1 MLVEQ
6 DNKLRV
12 ALKEVFGFDKYRGNQ
27 EEIINSIYNGND
39 TFVIMPT
46 GAGKSLC
53 YQLPAIVLNGT
64 AVVISP
70 LIALMKNQVD
80 QMQAFGINA
89 RFLNSTLSK
98 TEARKVKEET
108 LAEKVKLLYV
118 APESLTKEEN
128 VEFLKNANISFVAV
142 DEAHCISEWG
152 HDFRPEYRKIRSIV
166 HELGAH
172 PIIALTATATPK
184 VQLDIMKNLEMKVS
198 GEFKSSFNRDNLYY
212 EVRPKLD
219 IKKQLIKFLKA
230 HHGKSGIIYCL
241 SRKKVEEI
249 AELLTVNDINAA
261 PYHAGLETK
270 LRMKNQD
277 DFLNEDLDIIVAT
290 IAFGMGIDKPDVRFV
305 VHYDVPKSLE
315 GYYQETGRAGR
326 DGIPSH
332 CLMFFSPN
340 DILKLDKFNKDK
352 PIQERDNSRLL
363 LQEMT
368 SYAESAICR
377 RKQLLHY
384 FGESYDANNCNNCDN
399 CMHPTETYA
408 GEEFVKT
415 VLDAALSTKERFGM
429 LHLVD
434 VITGKKSD
442 YVTSYKHDQ
451 LKVFGS
457 GNEHSE
463 DFWRSVVR
471 QSLLHEFLQKDINNI
486 GVLKVNE
493 KGREFLT
500 DPYKMTL
507 LKNHD
512 YTNIKKEHEEVEE
525 VIMTAKA
532 YDENLFSMLKTLRKS
547 VAKHKG
553 VPPYVVFQDPSLE
566 EMATTFPCSLDDLQK
581 INGVGHGKAL
591 KFGDEFVEVISQY
604 VEENDI
610 ITAFDV
616 TVKSTVNKSKNKVFI
631 ITQID
636 KKLDLDEIADAKGLS
651 MNELLTDIENIVA
664 SGTKLNL
671 DYYINQVL
679 DHDRQDDLHDYFLNA
694 ETDEVEVALDDEDNE
709 DYSEEDIRL
718 MRIKFLSEYAN

>member
-1 MLVEQ
+1 MLVDQ
-6 DNKLRV
+6 KDKLRV
-12 ALKEVFGFDKYRGNQ
+12 ALKEIFGFDKYRGTQ
-27 EEIINSIYNGND
+27 EEIIKNIYHGND

-53 YQLPAIVLNGT
+53 YQLPAVVLNGT
-64 AVVISP
+64 AIIISP

-80 QMQAFGINA
+80 QMQAFGIDA

-98 TEARKVKEET
+98 SEARRVKEDT
-108 LAEKVKLLYV
+108 LAEKVKMLYV

-128 VEFLKNANISFVAV
+128 VEFLKKANISFIAV

-152 HDFRPEYRKIRSIV
+152 HDFRPEYRRIKSIV
-166 HELGAH
+166 HQLGSH

-184 VQLDIMKNLEMKVS
+184 VQQDIVKNLEMDAS
-198 GEFKSSFNRDNLYY
+198 GVYQSSFNRDNLYY
-212 EVRPKLD
+212 EVRPKQD

-230 HHGKSGIIYCL
+230 QNGKSGIIYCL
-241 SRKKVEEI
+241 SRKKVEEV
-249 AELLTVNDINAA
+249 AELLVVNNINAA
-261 PYHAGLETK
+261 PYHAGLESKT
-270 LRMKNQD
+270 RIKNQD
-277 DFLNEDLDIIVAT
+277 NFLNEDLDVIVAT

-326 DGIPSH
+326 DGVPSH
-332 CLMFFSPN
+332 CLMFFSHN

-352 PIQERDNSRLL
+352 PVQERDNSRLL
-363 LQEMT
+363 LAEMT
-368 SYAESAICR
+368 SYAESALCR

-384 FGESYDANNCNNCDN
+384 FGESYKEENCNNCDN
-399 CMHPTETYA
+399 CMHPTEVYP
-408 GEEFVKT
+408 GGGYVK
-415 VLDAALSTKERFGM
+415 LALEAAMQTEERFGM

-434 VITGKKSD
+434 VITGKRSD

-451 LKVFGS
+451 IEAFAK

-463 DFWRSVVR
+463 EFWRSVVR
-471 QSLLHEFLQKDINNI
+471 QTLLNEFLEKDITNI
-486 GVLKVNE
+486 GILKLTE
-493 KGREFLT
+493 KGRKYLK
-500 DPYKMTL
+500 DPFKITL
-507 LKNHD
+507 FRNHD
-512 YTNIKKEHEEVEE
+512 YNNIKKEDEEVET
-525 VIMTAKA
+525 VINIAHA
-532 YDENLFSMLKTLRKS
+532 YDEALFSMLKTLRKS

-566 EMATTFPCSLDDLQK
+566 EMATTFPCTIEDLQK

-591 KFGDEFVEVISQY
+591 KFGDEFVDLINNY

-610 ITAFDV
+610 ISAFDV
-616 TVKSTVNKSKNKVFI
+616 QVKSTVNKSKNKVFI

-636 KKLDLDEIADAKGLS
+636 KKLDLEEIAEAKRLP
-651 MNELLTDIENIVA
+651 MTDVLTEIENIVS

-671 DYYINQVL
+671 EYYIDQVI
-679 DHDRQDDLHDYFLNA
+679 DGEKQDDLYDYFLNA
-694 ETDEVEVALDDEDNE
+694 ETDGIQEALDCEDNDE
-709 DYSEEDIRL
+709 YSEEEIRL

>member
-6 DNKLRV
+6 KDKLRV
-12 ALKEVFGFDKYRGNQ
+12 ALKEIFGFDKYRGTQ
-27 EEIINSIYNGND
+27 EAIIKNIYHGND

-53 YQLPAIVLNGT
+53 YQLPAVVLSGT
-64 AVVISP
+64 AIIISP

-80 QMQAFGINA
+80 QMQAFGIDA

-98 TEARKVKEET
+98 SEARRVKEDT
-108 LAEKVKLLYV
+108 LAEKVKMLYV

-128 VEFLKNANISFVAV
+128 VEFLKKANISFIAV

-152 HDFRPEYRKIRSIV
+152 HDFRPEYRRIKSIV
-166 HELGAH
+166 HQLGSH
-172 PIIALTATATPK
+172 PVIALTATATPK
-184 VQLDIMKNLEMKVS
+184 VQQDIIKNLEMDAS
-198 GEFKSSFNRDNLYY
+198 GVFQSSFNRDNLYY
-212 EVRPKLD
+212 EVRPKQD

-230 HHGKSGIIYCL
+230 QNGKSGIIYCL
-241 SRKKVEEI
+241 SRKKVEEV
-249 AELLTVNDINAA
+249 AELLVVNGVNAA
-261 PYHAGLETK
+261 PYHAGLESST
-270 LRMKNQD
+270 RIKNQD
-277 DFLNEDLDIIVAT
+277 DFLNEDLDVIVAT

-305 VHYDVPKSLE
+305 IHYDVPKSLE

-326 DGIPSH
+326 DGVPSH
-332 CLMFFSPN
+332 CLMFFSHN

-363 LQEMT
+363 LAEMT

-384 FGESYDANNCNNCDN
+384 FGESYKAENCNNCDN
-399 CMHPTETYA
+399 CMHPTEVYP
-408 GEEFVKT
+408 GGGYVK
-415 VLDAALSTKERFGM
+415 LALETALQTEERFGM

-434 VITGKKSD
+434 VITGKRSD

-451 LKVFGS
+451 IEAFAK

-463 DFWRSVVR
+463 EFWRSVVR
-471 QSLLHEFLQKDINNI
+471 QTLLNEFLEKDIANI
-486 GVLKVNE
+486 GILKLTE
-493 KGREFLT
+493 KGRKYLK
-500 DPYKMTL
+500 DPFKITL
-507 LKNHD
+507 FRNHD
-512 YTNIKKEHEEVEE
+512 YNNIKQEDEEVET
-525 VIMTAKA
+525 VLNTAHA
-532 YDENLFSMLKTLRKS
+532 YDEALFSMLKTLRKS

-566 EMATTFPCSLDDLQK
+566 EMATTFPCTIEDLQK
-581 INGVGHGKAL
+581 INGVGRGKAI
-591 KFGDEFVEVISQY
+591 KFGDEFVDLISNY

-610 ITAFDV
+610 ISAFDV

-636 KKLDLDEIADAKGLS
+636 KKLDLEEIAEAKGLA
-651 MNELLTDIENIVA
+651 MTDVLTEIENIVS

-671 DYYINQVL
+671 EYYIDQVV
-679 DHDRQDDLHDYFLNA
+679 DGDKQDDLYDYFLNA
-694 ETDEVEVALDDEDNE
+694 ETDGIEAALDCEDNDE
-709 DYSEEDIRL
+709 YSEDEIRL

>member
-6 DNKLRV
+6 KDKLRV
-12 ALKEVFGFDKYRGNQ
+12 ALKEIFGFDKYRGTQ
-27 EEIINSIYNGND
+27 EEIIKNIYHGND

-53 YQLPAIVLNGT
+53 YQLPAVVLNGT
-64 AVVISP
+64 AIIISP

-80 QMQAFGINA
+80 QMQAFGIDA

-98 TEARKVKEET
+98 SEARRVKEDT
-108 LAEKVKLLYV
+108 LAEKVKMLYV

-128 VEFLKNANISFVAV
+128 VEFLKKANISFIAV

-152 HDFRPEYRKIRSIV
+152 HDFRPEYRRIKSIV
-166 HELGAH
+166 HQLGSH

-184 VQLDIMKNLEMKVS
+184 VQQDIIKNLEMDAS
-198 GEFKSSFNRDNLYY
+198 GVFQSSFNRDNLYY
-212 EVRPKLD
+212 EVRPKQD

-230 HHGKSGIIYCL
+230 QNGKSGIIYCL
-241 SRKKVEEI
+241 SRKKVEEV
-249 AELLTVNDINAA
+249 AELLVVNGVNAA
-261 PYHAGLETK
+261 PYHAGLESST
-270 LRMKNQD
+270 RIKNQD
-277 DFLNEDLDIIVAT
+277 NFLNEDLDVIVAT

-326 DGIPSH
+326 DGVPSQ
-332 CLMFFSPN
+332 CLMFFSHN

-352 PIQERDNSRLL
+352 PVQERDNSRLL
-363 LQEMT
+363 LAEMT
-368 SYAESAICR
+368 SYAESALCR

-384 FGESYDANNCNNCDN
+384 FGESYKEENCKNCDN
-399 CMHPTETYA
+399 CMHPTEVYP
-408 GEEFVKT
+408 GGGYVK
-415 VLDAALSTKERFGM
+415 LAIEAALQTEERFGM

-434 VITGKKSD
+434 VITGKRSD

-451 LKVFGS
+451 IEAFAK

-471 QSLLHEFLQKDINNI
+471 QTLLNEFLAKDITNI
-486 GVLKVNE
+486 GVLKITE
-493 KGREFLT
+493 KGRKYLK
-500 DPYKMTL
+500 DPFKITL
-507 LKNHD
+507 FRNHD
-512 YTNIKKEHEEVEE
+512 YNNIKKEDEEVET
-525 VIMTAKA
+525 VLNTAHA
-532 YDENLFSMLKTLRKS
+532 YDEALFSMLKTLRKS

-566 EMATTFPCSLDDLQK
+566 EMATTFPCTIEDLQK

-591 KFGDEFVEVISQY
+591 KFGDEFVDLINNY

-610 ITAFDV
+610 ISAFDV

-636 KKLDLDEIADAKGLS
+636 KKLDLEEIAEAKGLP
-651 MNELLTDIENIVA
+651 MTDVLTEIENIVS

-671 DYYINQVL
+671 EYYIDQVI
-679 DHDRQDDLHDYFLNA
+679 DGDKQDDLYDYFLNA
-694 ETDEVEVALDDEDNE
+694 ETDGIEAALDCEDNDE
-709 DYSEEDIRL
+709 YSEEEIRL